1 MLNIS
6 NNRVNQ
12 NIEAREFT
20 ALQRLE
26 SPERKKRSA
35 PKIFAYALLIFLL
48 LLFLPWTQ
56 NVRGKGYVTTRLPD
70 NRPQSVPALID
81 AKVVDWFVREGVP
94 VEQGDTLVQLAEV
107 KDEYLDP
114 EFVQRAEEQLEA
126 KMAAVDAY
134 QDKIRQLEEQLE
146 ALEATRQLKIQQA
159 QNYIQQANLKI
170 KADSIELAAAE
181 TNLAIADRQYERME
195 TLYEQGLKSR
205 KDLEDRRL
213 KQQETQAKIIKAE
226 TDYLASQNKLLNER
240 AELESQQAQYREKL
254 AKTRSDIAEAYT
266 ALRAAQG
273 DVSKLRNQLTNYQ
286 QRQGFY
292 YVTAPQSGFI
302 TKTTLAGIGETVKSG
317 QELLTIVPVIYDL
330 AVEMYID
337 PLDLPLIRP
346 GQHVRLVF
354 DGWPAIVFSGWPD
367 ASYGTYG
374 GQVIGIDNVVSENG
388 QYRILVGPA
397 EDEENWPDALRLGAG
412 AKAMALL
419 KDVPLGY
426 ELWRQINGFPP
437 DFYQRTPIDKPAVE
451 KEKK

>member
-12 NIEAREFT
+12 DIEAKGFT
-20 ALQRLE
+20 AFKRLE
-26 SPERKKRSA
+26 EPERKRRA
-35 PKIFAYALLIFLL
+35 PKLFAYSLLIFLL

-56 NVRGKGYVTTRLPD
+56 NVRGKGYVTTRLPE

-81 AKVVDWFVREGVP
+81 ARVVDWFVREGLP
-94 VEQGDTLVQLAEV
+94 VEKGDTLVQLAEV

-114 EFVQRAEEQLEA
+114 DFVQRAAEQLEA
-126 KMAAVDAY
+126 KREGMEAY
-134 QDKIRQLEEQLE
+134 RQKIAQLEKQLD
-146 ALEATRQLKIQQA
+146 ALEATRLLKIQQA
-159 QNYIQQANLKI
+159 ENYIQQARLKI
-170 KADSIELAAAE
+170 QADSIELAAAQ
-181 TNLAIADRQYERME
+181 TNLTIADRQYERME
-195 TLYEQGLKSR
+195 TLFEQGLKSR

-226 TDYLASQNKLLNER
+226 TDYLASQNKLLNEQ
-240 AELESQQAQYREKL
+240 AELQSQQAQYREKL
-254 AKTRSDIAEAYT
+254 AKTRSDIAEAYS

-273 DVSKLRNQLTNYQ
+273 DVAKLRNQVTNYR
-286 QRQGFY
+286 QRQEFY
-292 YVTAPQSGFI
+292 FVTAPQSGYI
-302 TKTTLAGIGETVKSG
+302 TKTTIAGIGETVKAG

-337 PLDLPLIRP
+337 PLDLPLIRA
-346 GQHVRLVF
+346 GQHIRLVF

-388 QYRILVGPA
+388 QYRVLIGPA
-397 EDEENWPDALRLGAG
+397 EDEENWPEALRLGAG

-419 KDVPLGY
+419 QDVPLGY
-426 ELWRQINGFPP
+426 ELWRRINGFPP
-437 DFYQRTPIDKPAVE
+437 DFYQRTSAKADN
-451 KEKK
+451 EKKK